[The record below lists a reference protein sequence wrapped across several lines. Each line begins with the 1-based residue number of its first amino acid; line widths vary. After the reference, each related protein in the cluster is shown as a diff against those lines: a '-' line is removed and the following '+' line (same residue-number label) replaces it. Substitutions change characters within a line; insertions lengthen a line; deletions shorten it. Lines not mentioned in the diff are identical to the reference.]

1 MVLSDYFGLLKI
13 FGGGSY
19 YNNEIGLS
27 IYNRALLQ
35 NRPKHRNG

>member
-1 MVLSDYFGLLKI
+1 MFLVLKKI
-13 FGGGSY
+13 GGGSY